1 MFGAYV
7 RRWLAVF
14 VALSLLSGCET
25 IGGWFGDDDDVVIED
40 RSAQQ
45 IFDDAEALLADG
57 NPQAAAQAYDEL
69 ERLYPFSQLAKR
81 AIISSAYASY
91 VAGNMP
97 AARTSAGR
105 YLDLYPS
112 DPEAAY
118 AQYLI
123 ALSYYDNIVDVERDQ
138 ATTTSALQEL
148 TEVVRRYPDSDFA
161 RDARLKIDLTNNHL
175 AGKEMTV
182 GRYYLKRG
190 HYIAAVN
197 RFRVVIEEYQTTAH
211 TPEALHRLVEAY
223 LSLGLEQEAVTVAAV
238 LGENFVGSDWY
249 AATFALLT
257 DRDLRP
263 EREPDGFFDRIYR
276 RVIQGKW
283 L

>member
-69 ERLYPFSQLAKR
+69 ERLYPFSQQAKR

>member
-1 MFGAYV
+1 MIRRGALRMLGFV
-7 RRWLAVF
+7 LACAV
-14 VALSLLSGCET
+14 LSACST
-25 IGGWFGDDDDVVIED
+25 GWFDDDEVVVEE
-40 RSAQQ
+40 RSAQE
-45 IFDDAEALLADG
+45 IFEDAEALLEDN
-57 NPQAAAQAYDEL
+57 NPQAAAQTYDEL

-81 AIISSAYASY
+81 ATIMSAYSSY
-91 VAGNMP
+91 EAGNMP
-97 AARTSAGR
+97 AARASAGR

-112 DPEAAY
+112 DPDAAY

-123 ALSYYDNIVDVERDQ
+123 ALTYYDTIVDVERDQ
-138 ATTTSALQEL
+138 ATTKNALQEL
-148 TEVVRRYPDSDFA
+148 TEVTLRYPTSDYA
-161 RDARLKIDLTNNHL
+161 RDAQLKIDLTNNHL

-197 RFRVVIEEYQTTAH
+197 RFRVVLEQYQTTAH

-223 LSLGLEQEAVTVAAV
+223 LSLGLEDEAVTTAAV
-238 LGENFVGSDWY
+238 LGENFVGSEWY
-249 AATFALLT
+249 AASFALLT

-263 EREPDGFFDRIYR
+263 EREPGGFFSDIYR
-276 RVIQGKW
+276 RVFQGKW